1 MGAPIGNDF
10 WTARSKHGRE
20 KLFTSPEILWEAAC
34 EYFTW
39 CKNNP
44 WFRTEYI
51 GKEAIEVK
59 IPIER
64 PFTLIGLCVFLG
76 VSSSYFRVFKSTL
89 KEADKEYLTVITRIE
104 EIIYTQQFEGAT
116 VGVFKENIISR
127 NLGLKDN
134 TDITSNGEKINL
146 TISENVNPNRKDD

>member
-51 GKEAIEVK
+51 GKEVIEVK